1 MEVFNLFRITKVF
14 ILNPNDNNVTSM
26 TIINLDSEAKQAIC

>member
-14 ILNPNDNNVTSM
+14 ILNLNDNNVTSM

>member
-14 ILNPNDNNVTSM
+14 ILNLSDNNVTSM